1 MLAAKPSPSSPP
13 SDEAAAA
20 SAPAGSMS
28 FIARVRAALPQL
40 PPTERR
46 LGEFLLDFP
55 GNLSSYAALEIA
67 ELTGVSNATV
77 TRFIRRLGYEGY
89 EDARRHARQQEGSG
103 SPLFLPASAAQGT
116 PTSELI
122 AAHLRQASDSLAT
135 TIGQLSAEQLDAIA
149 QALVGARQLLFVG
162 YRQNRNF
169 AAYLRWQ
176 LLQALPMPSQVIPG
190 AGETLGEYIAQLSE
204 QDVVIVFALRR
215 SVRVVSEFAAQARR
229 QGARLLCITDHAS
242 PAMPADWLLR
252 VHTAAPGPLDNHAA
266 LFMLSHL
273 IATAT
278 LQQSG
283 QPGRRRM
290 AAIEAGHDAL
300 GELL

>member
-1 MLAAKPSPSSPP
+1 MPAAKPSPP
-13 SDEAAAA
+13 SNEAVDT
-20 SAPAGSMS
+20 STPAGSTLS

-67 ELTGVSNATV
+67 QLTGVSNATV

-103 SPLFLPASAAQGT
+103 SPLFLAASATQAT
-116 PTSELI
+116 PTSDLI
-122 AAHLRQASDSLAT
+122 AAHLRQASDNLAT
-135 TIGQLSAEQLDAIA
+135 TIGQLSPEQLDAIA
-149 QALVGARQLLFVG
+149 KALVGARQLLFVG

-190 AGETLGEYIAQLSE
+190 AGETLGEYVAQLSE

-215 SVRVVSEFAAQARR
+215 SVPVVSEFTAQAKR
-229 QGARLLCITDHAS
+229 QGAKLLCITDHAS

-252 VHTAAPGPLDNHAA
+252 VHTSAPGPLDNHSA

-300 GELL
+300 GEMP